1 MKINPESDLND
12 ELRPE
17 YTGADLKNRVRGKF
31 VHLFAEAK
39 PIVELEAD
47 VASVFPDAV
56 SVNEA
61 LRFLIRITR
70 DNANSAVV
78 SQ

>member
-1 MKINPESDLND
+1 MKSNPESDLND

-17 YTGADLKNRVRGKF
+17 YTEADLKNRVRGKYA
-31 VHLFAEAK
+31 HLFTETK
-39 PIVELEAD
+39 PTVELEAD

-70 DNANSAVV
+70 DNVNPAIL